1 MREDNLLIA
10 GFIAVSSAIMS
21 LYNGLCSYQT
31 SRTRKVNQLLLLVLS
46 VAVCAW
52 GWSQAAVLMDNAPA
66 GWQLLAV
73 SALCIFGSVFWQ
85 FFIHLADRCGWLR
98 GQTIQSAA
106 SNAEIEDIRERTAV
120 LEVCKAALQQEVKES
135 RAALAQIEYHA
146 NYDYLTG
153 LPNRRRCYEEINQA
167 ITGPDH
173 RELAVMFLD
182 LDDFKVLND
191 SLGHACGDLALKQVV
206 DRIRV
211 LLCPAVTLARI
222 GGDEFLILLYSDS
235 GQQVAALAETIANS
249 IRQLF
254 MYPFCIDNCRSS
266 LSVSIGIAVY
276 PQHGLDADTLIRNAD
291 MAMYAAKNNGKNRYR
306 FYAADMERRNHSSS
320 GGRSGTGLV

>member
-21 LYNGLCSYQT
+21 LYNGLCSYQA
-31 SRTRKVNQLLLLVLS
+31 SRTPRVSRLLLLLS
-46 VAVCAW
+46 VTVCVG

-66 GWQLLAV
+66 GWKLLAA
-73 SALCIFGSVFWQ
+73 SALCIFGSVLWQ
-85 FFIHLADRCGWLR
+85 FFIHLADRCAWFR
-98 GQTIQSAA
+98 GQHTQSAA
-106 SNAEIEDIRERTAV
+106 ANAEIEEIRERAAA
-120 LEVCKAALQQEVKES
+120 LEVCKAALQQEVVDS

-167 ITGPDH
+167 ITGPDD

-235 GQQVAALAETIANS
+235 GQPVAVLAETIANS

-254 MYPFCIDNCRSS
+254 IYPFCIENYKSA

-276 PQHGLDADTLIRNAD
+276 PQHGLEADTLIRNAD
-291 MAMYAAKNNGKNRYR
+291 MAMYMAKNNGKNRYC
-306 FYAADMERRNHSSS
+306 FYAADMERRKVPD
-320 GGRSGTGLV
+320 REEPEVQ